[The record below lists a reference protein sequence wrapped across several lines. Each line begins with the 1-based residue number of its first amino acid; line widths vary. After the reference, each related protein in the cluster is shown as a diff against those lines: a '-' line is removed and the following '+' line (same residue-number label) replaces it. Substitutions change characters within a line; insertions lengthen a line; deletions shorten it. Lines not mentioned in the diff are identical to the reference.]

1 MKISNKNSVDV
12 WNLAKVFIKYD
23 FFNDDPE
30 MSAERDTAI
39 DILVDVY
46 SALSLNAKE
55 ELRYLYYHSKAL
67 RK

>member
-23 FFNDDPE
+23 FFNENPE
-30 MSAERDTAI
+30 ISVEHDIAI

-55 ELRYLYYHSKAL
+55 ELHYPTTTL
-67 RK
+67 RL